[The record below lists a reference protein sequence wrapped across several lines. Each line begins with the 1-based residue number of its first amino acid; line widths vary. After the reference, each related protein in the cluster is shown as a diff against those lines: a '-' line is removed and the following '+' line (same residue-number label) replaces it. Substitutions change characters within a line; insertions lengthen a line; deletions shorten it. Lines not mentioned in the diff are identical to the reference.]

1 MRTIEEKLA
10 SLNATSVWYFAKQDT
25 NFDNAFKAVQIVD
38 ELGQQWEDDGT
49 TAWSAKAASK
59 GLDSNHRI
67 LSVAQ
72 LLGLLTKNNPF
83 GKSQYKSE
91 TPTPVY
97 RAISRYAIGSPEY
110 NALKTEQLLKLRM
123 NAITDTR
130 PESADYN
137 IAPVLFTY
145 EVFWRLKAK
154 GVTEVSLG
162 DFYTY
167 VMTCKTHEE
176 IDECVEH
183 LLDPNRKETPY
194 VANYKSDSR
203 VVTLIQNN
211 LNLIQFTTA
220 TVSIKPEF
228 ADYFGY
234 FFNGAYTSFVNMM
247 KFVVSDVQMYQTI
260 LTNPIGLAVNFL
272 DSSTKIDIGVKRI
285 NLENKKLGSRSL
297 QQIYYGAPGTGK
309 SNKIEEYTNDSNR
322 IRTTFHP
329 DSDYSTFVGA
339 YKPTMEETGVTVA
352 GKKETRI
359 AYKYVPQAF
368 LKAYVNAWN
377 LIEKG
382 ADSPYYLVI
391 EEINR
396 GNCAQI
402 FGDLFQLLDR
412 GDNGESKYAICP
424 DDDIKRFLAEE
435 FKNATNIPETIKKG
449 EEMRLPSNLYIW
461 ATMNTSDQSLFPID
475 SAFKRRWDWEYMP
488 IEKGNK
494 EFVIEIGANKYDWW
508 KFISIINSKIDE
520 ITGSEDKKLGYW
532 FAKPVGDGTIISC
545 NQFVSKVLFYLWND
559 VYKDYAD
566 DNRSIF
572 RIQDGNNTK
581 KVAFT
586 EFFGSERDTKL
597 YAFMKANGI
606 EPEKSSVE
614 NTDVDTTEQQ

>member
-49 TAWSAKAASK
+49 TAWSTKAASK

-194 VANYKSDSR
+194 VANYKGDSR

-211 LNLIQFTTA
+211 LNLIQFTAT

-260 LTNPIGLAVNFL
+260 LTNPI
-272 DSSTKIDIGVKRI
+272 IG
-285 NLENKKLGSRSL
+285 G
-297 QQIYYGAPGTGK
+297 
-309 SNKIEEYTNDSNR
+309 
-322 IRTTFHP
+322 
-329 DSDYSTFVGA
+329 
-339 YKPTMEETGVTVA
+339 
-352 GKKETRI
+352 
-359 AYKYVPQAF
+359 
-368 LKAYVNAWN
+368 
-377 LIEKG
+377 
-382 ADSPYYLVI
+382 
-391 EEINR
+391 
-396 GNCAQI
+396 
-402 FGDLFQLLDR
+402 
-412 GDNGESKYAICP
+412 
-424 DDDIKRFLAEE
+424 
-435 FKNATNIPETIKKG
+435 
-449 EEMRLPSNLYIW
+449 
-461 ATMNTSDQSLFPID
+461 
-475 SAFKRRWDWEYMP
+475 
-488 IEKGNK
+488 
-494 EFVIEIGANKYDWW
+494 
-508 KFISIINSKIDE
+508 
-520 ITGSEDKKLGYW
+520 
-532 FAKPVGDGTIISC
+532 
-545 NQFVSKVLFYLWND
+545 QF
-559 VYKDYAD
+559 
-566 DNRSIF
+566 
-572 RIQDGNNTK
+572 
-581 KVAFT
+581 
-586 EFFGSERDTKL
+586 
-597 YAFMKANGI
+597 
-606 EPEKSSVE
+606 
-614 NTDVDTTEQQ
+614 